1 MVDTFDQ
8 SHLPESP
15 ILHYTIEE
23 HLLRAKTGN
32 EEENED
38 AIYLGPHFVAVIDGA
53 TSTSK
58 QRWDGLTGGRIAATL
73 IRETFAQIPPAAT
86 IRQTVDLLSSAL
98 KQFYERHQLINMV
111 QNKPAQRATASF
123 VALSL
128 YLKEIWFVGDCQC
141 LLDQEH
147 VTNTKRVDEIVSDAR
162 SMYLE
167 AEVCRGKTI
176 EDLREHDT
184 GRAFVM
190 PLLKRQRLFQNNPSA
205 VQYWYAVI
213 DGFDVPEDGL
223 RVYSVPADTRTIVLA
238 SDGYPLLKDSLHAS
252 EEALQAIL
260 HEDPLL
266 FRTYK
271 STKGLQGGYVS
282 FDDRAYVKV
291 RLHKALGNG
300 QINTD

>member
-15 ILHYTIEE
+15 VLRYTIEE
-23 HLLRAKTGN
+23 HLLRSKTGN

-38 AIYLGPHFVAVIDGA
+38 AIYPGPHFVAVIDGA
-53 TSTSK
+53 TSKSK
-58 QRWDGLTGGRIAATL
+58 KRWDGMTGGRIAATL
-73 IRETFAQIPPAAT
+73 LREAFAQIPPDAT
-86 IRQTVDLLSSAL
+86 IRQAVDLLSSAL
-98 KQFYERHQLINMV
+98 NQFYEQHQLINMV
-111 QNKPAQRATASF
+111 RNKPSQRATASF

-128 YLKEIWFVGDCQC
+128 YQQEIWCVGDCQC
-141 LLDQEH
+141 LLDREH
-147 VTNTKRVDEIVSDAR
+147 VTNTKRVDEIVSNAR

-190 PLLKRQRLFQNNPSA
+190 PLLKRQMLFQNNPSA
-205 VQYWYAVI
+205 GQYWYPVI

-223 RVYSVPADTRTIVLA
+223 RVYSIPADTKTVVLA

-260 HEDPLL
+260 REDPLL

-271 STKGLQGGYVS
+271 STKGLQSGYVS
-282 FDDRAYVKV
+282 FDDRTYVKL
-291 RLHKALGNG
+291 RLKRETG
-300 QINTD
+300 I